1 MNMAKG
7 WIIAAVA
14 LIFVGLF
21 VFVVAMTF
29 NKWDFSALST
39 VKYQPKTYDV
49 SEDFSKISIDVVTDN
64 VEFVP
69 STDESCHVEC
79 QEAEKIKHTA
89 TVVDGTLVIDTV
101 DTRRWY
107 EHFGIFSFAP
117 KMTVYLPKTEYTLLT
132 VDTDTGYVK
141 IPSGFTFESIDL
153 KGDTGSVECSANVT
167 KNVKIELATGHMDI
181 TGCNPENMRLSAAT
195 GRIGISSSKVLGT
208 IEVDTD
214 TGSIHLKDTTAKD
227 CRIESDTGKI
237 TLVNTI
243 ASESFSIKN
252 STGSVIF
259 EDSDA
264 SEIYVKTSTGSV
276 KGTLLSEKIFIT
288 KTSTGSVEVPASTK
302 GGRCEITTDTGS
314 IKISIK

>member
-14 LIFVGLF
+14 LIFVGLI

-39 VKYQPKTYDV
+39 VKYQPKTYDIQ
-49 SEDFSKISIDVVTDN
+49 EDFNKISIDVMIDN

-69 STDESCHVEC
+69 SADESCHVEC
-79 QEAEKIKHTA
+79 EEAEKIKHTA
-89 TVVDGTLVIDTV
+89 TVVDGTLVIDTE
-101 DTRRWY
+101 DTRKWY
-107 EHFGIFSFAP
+107 EHIGIFSYTP
-117 KMTVYLPKTEYTLLT
+117 KLIVYLPKTEYLSINVNTN
-132 VDTDTGYVK
+132 TGSIK
-141 IPSGFTFESIDL
+141 IPSGFTIESINL
-153 KGDTGSVECSANVT
+153 TGDTGSVECSANVT
-167 KNVKIELATGHMDI
+167 KNIK
-181 TGCNPENMRLSAAT
+181 
-195 GRIGISSSKVLGT
+195 
-208 IEVDTD
+208 IEVDTGHIKIDGCKPENITLSAD
-214 TGSIHLKDTTAKD
+214 TGHIDLHSVMATGTISVTTDTGGIYLGEVRAKD
-227 CRIESDTGKI
+227 CNLESDTGKI

-243 ASESFSIKN
+243 ASGSFAIKN

-264 SEIYVKTSTGSV
+264 AEIYVRTSTGSV
-276 KGTLLSEKIFIT
+276 RGTLLSEKIFIT
-288 KTSTGSVEVPASTK
+288 KTSTGRVEVPASTT